1 MGGKQ
6 NAHDACALPRHLDSI
21 GIAAALLDAELRIVE
36 ANSALMRRLSLP
48 AEKLTGRLLIDLL
61 TARAGATVNF
71 HGQQLFCCHS
81 ESEGECWFRLDTY
94 PCPDGAIGILVDV
107 TAERLQIDHLRFTHR
122 VTDELMEDA
131 QIGVWR
137 YDPDLRTV
145 YASSSLSL
153 GYATGRN
160 IPLEQLNLSRHRDDA
175 AKEDATRQRI
185 TREGGRGEEEI
196 RYRNALGQWDYLRIH
211 CRSGRRLPSGLY
223 EMYGISQ
230 NVTPQA
236 VVRDAANSHSHR
248 LKMALMAANAVVYEY
263 DYVTQKYWASEEL
276 AERFGV
282 KVALIKD
289 PPIDLFPEEDHEII
303 KAFIRRVAR
312 GAAGSE
318 IDVRMNSTTGVRWV
332 RIFME
337 RITDV
342 DGNDRRAVGLIIDID
357 AQKKQAIA
365 LAEAREA
372 AEAAAEAKSNF
383 LAAMSHEI
391 RTPLNGVLGM
401 AQSLDNDELTEIQR
415 EKVSIILESGNT
427 LMALLNDVLDLSK
440 IEAGRMDIVRV
451 ESDLSGTIERA
462 VRLFQPAA
470 EEKDLRLSYAV
481 AGSLPSQFS
490 YDPVRIRQCV
500 SNLLSNAI
508 KFTET
513 GGAVDVRLS
522 ARRQA
527 DGRYLVT
534 VGISDTGIGMSRETV
549 DKLFATFNQA
559 DASTSRRYG
568 GTGLGL
574 AISRHLARLMDG
586 EINVESTLGKGSHFR
601 FTFKAQAAATASPSQ
616 GAQERPSAPRELA
629 AANARVLLVDDN
641 PVNRQIIKL
650 FLASLSPQ
658 FHEAENGRQALDAL
672 HEKTFDIVLLDV
684 HMPIMDGCETIKAIR
699 ASRESWRG
707 IPVIALTADA
717 MSGDK
722 ERYLALGM
730 DDYVAKPIDQR
741 ELTTKIVT
749 LLEQRKP
756 SGGASGGKTAGEVE
770 MRNDSNR
777 NGPFAS
783 RRGVRRVVT
792 QG

>member
-1 MGGKQ
+1 
-6 NAHDACALPRHLDSI
+6 
-21 GIAAALLDAELRIVE
+21 
-36 ANSALMRRLSLP
+36 MRRLSLP
-48 AEKLTGRLLIDLL
+48 AEELAGRGLIDAL
-61 TARAGATVNF
+61 TARAGATAKF
-71 HGQQLFCCHS
+71 HEQQLFCCYS
-81 ESEGECWFRLDTY
+81 ESEGECWFRLDMH

-107 TAERLQIDHLRFTHR
+107 TAERVQIDHLRFTSR

-137 YDPDLRTV
+137 YDPDLQTV

-153 GYATGRN
+153 GHATSQN
-160 IPLEQLNLSRHRDDA
+160 IPLEQVNISQHRDDA
-175 AKEDATRQRI
+175 AKADAIRLRI

-196 RYRNALGQWDYLRIH
+196 RYRNAMGEWTHLRVH
-211 CRSGRRLPSGLY
+211 CRSGRRMPSGLY

-263 DYVTQKYWASEEL
+263 DYLTQKYWASREL

-282 KVALIKD
+282 RAALIND
-289 PPIDLFPEEDHEII
+289 PPIDLFPEDDHAII
-303 KAFIRRVAR
+303 RAFIRRVAR
-312 GAAGSE
+312 GTSGSE
-318 IDVRMNSTTGVRWV
+318 IDVRMNSTAGVRWV

-337 RITDV
+337 RITDA
-342 DGNDRRAVGLIIDID
+342 DGNNRRAVGLIIDID

-451 ESDLSGTIERA
+451 DSDLSGTVERA

-470 EEKDLRLSYAV
+470 EEKDLQLSYKVTGPMPA
-481 AGSLPSQFS
+481 QFS
-490 YDPVRIRQCV
+490 YDPVRIRQCI

-522 ARRQA
+522 ATLQA
-527 DGRYLVT
+527 DGRHLVT
-534 VGISDTGIGMSRETV
+534 VEISDTGIGMSRETV
-549 DKLFATFNQA
+549 EKLFSTFNQA
-559 DASTSRRYG
+559 DVSTSRRYG

-574 AISRHLARLMDG
+574 AISRQLARLMDG
-586 EINVESTLGKGSHFR
+586 EINVESTPGEGSRFR
-601 FTFKAQAAATASPSQ
+601 FTFKAQAVAASAATMPAQ
-616 GAQERPSAPRELA
+616 GAQEYAPAAKELA

-650 FLASLSPQ
+650 FLASLSPK
-658 FHEAENGRQALDAL
+658 FHEADNGREALEAL

-684 HMPIMDGCETIKAIR
+684 HMPVMDGCQTIKAIR
-699 ASRESWRG
+699 AGRESWRD

-717 MSGDK
+717 MRGDK

-741 ELTTKIVT
+741 ELITKIVT

-756 SGGASGGKTAGEVE
+756 PGGGSGSQTPAQDDR
-770 MRNDSNR
+770 RNNSNR

-783 RRGVRRVVT
+783 RRGVRRVAT
-792 QG
+792 RG

>member
-1 MGGKQ
+1 
-6 NAHDACALPRHLDSI
+6 
-21 GIAAALLDAELRIVE
+21 LLDPELRIVE
-36 ANSALMRRLSLP
+36 ANSALMKRLSLP
-48 AEKLTGRLLIDLL
+48 AEKLTGRPLLDVL
-61 TARAGATVNF
+61 TARAGTIAKY
-71 HGQQLFCCHS
+71 HEQQLFCCHC
-81 ESEGECWFRLDTY
+81 ESKGECWFRLDTH
-94 PCPDGAIGILVDV
+94 PCTGGAIGILVDV
-107 TAERLQIDHLRFTHR
+107 TAERLQIDHLRFTNR
-122 VTDELMEDA
+122 VIDELMEDA
-131 QIGVWR
+131 EIGVWR
-137 YDPDLRTV
+137 YDPDLQTF
-145 YASSSLSL
+145 YAPSSLSL
-153 GYATGRN
+153 GYSTGRN

-175 AKEDATRQRI
+175 AKEDEMRLRI

-196 RYRNALGQWDYLRIH
+196 RYRNAKGQWNHLRVH
-211 CRSGRRLPSGLY
+211 CRSGRRLPSGQY

-236 VVRDAANSHSHR
+236 VVRDAANSYSHR

-263 DYVTQKYWASEEL
+263 DYATQKYWASREL

-282 KVALIKD
+282 KVALIND
-289 PPIDLFPEEDHEII
+289 PPIELFAEEDHEII
-303 KAFIRRVAR
+303 NAFIRRVAR
-312 GAAGSE
+312 GATGSAV
-318 IDVRMNSTTGVRWV
+318 DVRMNSTTGVRWV

-337 RITDV
+337 RITDA

-451 ESDLSGTIERA
+451 DSDLSGAIERA
-462 VRLFQPAA
+462 VRLFQPSA
-470 EEKDLRLSYAV
+470 EEKDLQLSYTVVGA
-481 AGSLPSQFS
+481 LPSQFS
-490 YDPVRIRQCV
+490 YDPVRVRQCM

-508 KFTET
+508 KFTES

-522 ARRQA
+522 ARRQT
-527 DGRYLVT
+527 DGCYLVT
-534 VGISDTGIGMSRETV
+534 VEISDTGIGMSPETV
-549 DKLFATFNQA
+549 DKLFSTFSQG

-574 AISRHLARLMDG
+574 AISRQLARLMDG
-586 EINVESTLGKGSHFR
+586 EITVESTLGEGSHFR
-601 FTFKAQAAATASPSQ
+601 LTFKARAAARASAAASPSHR
-616 GAQERPSAPRELA
+616 AEELPAAHKELA

-658 FHEAENGRQALDAL
+658 FHEAENGRETLAALR
-672 HEKTFDIVLLDV
+672 ENTFDIVLLDV

-699 ASRESWRG
+699 ASKESWRD

-749 LLEQRKP
+749 LLEQRKQP
-756 SGGASGGKTAGEVE
+756 GGGSGSQTPGEDE
-770 MRNDSNR
+770 RRNNSNR

-783 RRGVRRVVT
+783 RRGIRRVAT
-792 QG
+792 QS